1 MYFFQVLSNLTVLLL
16 HFLNRFYN
24 ICFLICQNEEALKKS
39 IDEYKNLLQ
48 RQERKYLALKKHAED
63 QLLK

>member
-16 HFLNRFYN
+16 YFLNRFYN